1 MTNCP
6 QNERETGK
14 RRRQE
19 EEVVTTAFYR
29 RVQVQKTNTGTENIK
44 SKRRK
49 RTILSI
55 SRTKL

>member
-29 RVQVQKTNTGTENIK
+29 RVKVQKKNTGTENIK
-44 SKRRK
+44 
-49 RTILSI
+49 
-55 SRTKL
+55 

>member
-29 RVQVQKTNTGTENIK
+29 RVQVQKKNTGNENIK
-44 SKRRK
+44 
-49 RTILSI
+49 
-55 SRTKL
+55 

>member
-14 RRRQE
+14 RRRPE

-29 RVQVQKTNTGTENIK
+29 RVQVQKKNTENIK
-44 SKRRK
+44 
-49 RTILSI
+49 
-55 SRTKL
+55 